1 MSRITKII
9 ITFLLI
15 DIAGVG
21 LLWYGYT
28 SMQDKKTEES
38 EIRKDIALEAE
49 KGQKLIALQRSI
61 DLAEP
66 DRKALEQ
73 YLFDPSDE
81 SLIKFIS
88 QMEQLGITT
97 TGATV
102 ETRSLDRSG
111 AKVHGEFTITGS
123 WSQLYHLLRLV
134 EELPTR
140 VVINQ
145 FNMRRVD
152 ISTGTAVKESVELW
166 SGSLSVDLASLKS

>member
-1 MSRITKII
+1 MLII
-9 ITFLLI
+9 FLLADSI
-15 DIAGVG
+15 GAG
-21 LLWYGYT
+21 LLWYGYAG
-28 SMQDKKTEES
+28 MQSKKTVES
-38 EIRKDIALEAE
+38 GLRKDLAKEDE
-49 KGQKLIALQRSI
+49 KGQKIVALRRSI
-61 DLAEP
+61 ELAEP

-81 SLIKFIS
+81 NLIKFIS

-97 TGATV
+97 TGAVV

-123 WSQLYHLLRLV
+123 WTQLYHFLRLV

-145 FNMRRVD
+145 FNVRRTDVLGGAGKD
-152 ISTGTAVKESVELW
+152 TAESW
-166 SGSLSVDLASLKS
+166 SGSLSLDLASLKAIQ

>member
-1 MSRITKII
+1 MPRITKII
-9 ITFLLI
+9 IIFLLV
-15 DIAGVG
+15 DIVGAG

-28 SMQDKKTEES
+28 GMQDKKTEES
-38 EIRKDIALEAE
+38 GIRKDIAQEVE
-49 KGQKLIALQRSI
+49 KGQKMIALRHSI

-66 DRKALEQ
+66 DRIALEQ

-97 TGATV
+97 TGALV

-123 WSQLYHLLRLV
+123 WSQLYHLLRIV
-134 EELPTR
+134 EEIPTR
-140 VVINQ
+140 VAINQ
-145 FNMRRVD
+145 FNIRRADV
-152 ISTGTAVKESVELW
+152 SNGTGSIESW
-166 SGSLSVDLASLKS
+166 SGSLSIDLVSLKS